1 MSRPRMGYGH
11 TSVLVHVGHHCAP
24 AVQRLGCSTAPL
36 AGLADALLAAAFAAV
51 VRRAGEPE
59 IATDLAAIVE
69 RAIEHLVDQL
79 LPADRTDALEVD
91 ELHHLGLGRTG
102 CGGTQRGFVRRF
114 KRAQLPGDKAQP
126 LVLAHDLLLEP
137 WR

>member
-1 MSRPRMGYGH
+1 
-11 TSVLVHVGHHCAP
+11 LP
-24 AVQRLGCSTAPL
+24 AL
-36 AGLADALLAAAFAAV
+36 ALLAAAFAAV
-51 VRRAGEPE
+51 VRRAGEPA

-102 CGGTQRGFVRRF
+102 CGGT
-114 KRAQLPGDKAQP
+114 
-126 LVLAHDLLLEP
+126 
-137 WR
+137 